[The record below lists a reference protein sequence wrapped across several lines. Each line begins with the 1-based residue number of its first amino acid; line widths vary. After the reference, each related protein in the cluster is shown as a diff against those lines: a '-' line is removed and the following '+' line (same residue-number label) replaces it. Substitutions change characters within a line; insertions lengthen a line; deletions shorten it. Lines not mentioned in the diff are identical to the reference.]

1 MIVGRRKGE
10 RMSTHDS
17 TRRTFLAGTTLAGL
31 AALSVRAL
39 TPPAWAAAV
48 AKVGEAAP
56 AFAIDATTGKS
67 VSLADQRG
75 KLVVL
80 EWTNH
85 DCPYVRKHYETGNM
99 QALQKETTAQGV
111 VWLTVISSSPGTQG
125 YVTAK
130 QADEL
135 TTSRKASPTSVLL
148 DPTGVAGKAYGAT
161 NTPHMYL
168 IDKNGLLV
176 YAGAI
181 DDRPTTRRADVQGAQ
196 NYVRAALE
204 DVGAGRAVRTP
215 VTRAY
220 GCTVKY
226 A

>member
-1 MIVGRRKGE
+1 MATL
-10 RMSTHDS
+10 RM
-17 TRRTFLAGTTLAGL
+17 TRRTFVAGTTLAGL
-31 AALSVRAL
+31 ATVAGRGILAS
-39 TPPAWAAAV
+39 PAWAAGV
-48 AKVGEAAP
+48 AKVGETAP
-56 AFAIDATTGKS
+56 AFNTAATNGRS

-85 DCPYVRKHYETGNM
+85 DCPYVRKHYDSGNM
-99 QALQKETTAQGV
+99 QTLQKEITAQGV
-111 VWLTVISSSPGTQG
+111 VWLTLISSSPGTQG
-125 YVTAK
+125 YVSPK
-130 QADEL
+130 EADEL
-135 TTSRKASPTSVLL
+135 TASRKANPTAVLL
-148 DPTGVAGKAYGAT
+148 DPSGAVGKAYGAT
-161 NTPHMYL
+161 NTPHMY
-168 IDKNGLLV
+168 IVDKAGLLV

-204 DVGAGRAVRTP
+204 DMAAGRAVQTP

>member
-1 MIVGRRKGE
+1 
-10 RMSTHDS
+10 MSTHS
-17 TRRTFLAGTTLAGL
+17 LTRRTFLAGTTLAGL
-31 AALSVRAL
+31 ATAAGRGLLV
-39 TPPAWAAAV
+39 PPAWAAAV
-48 AKVGEAAP
+48 AKVGEASP
-56 AFAIDATTGKS
+56 GFTSTATTGKS

-75 KLVVL
+75 KIVVL

-85 DCPYVRKHYETGNM
+85 DCPYVRKHYESGNM
-99 QALQKETTAQGV
+99 QTLQKEITGQGV
-111 VWLTVISSSPGTQG
+111 IWLTLISSSPGTQG

-135 TTSRKASPTSVLL
+135 TSTRKANPTAVLL
-148 DPTGVAGKAYGAT
+148 DPTGVVGRAYGAT
-161 NTPHMYL
+161 NTPHMYVV
-168 IDKNGLLV
+168 DKSGLLV

-181 DDRPTTRRADVQGAQ
+181 DDRPTTRPSDVPGAH
-196 NYVRAALE
+196 NYVRAALD
-204 DVGAGRAVRTP
+204 DVAAGRPVKTP

>member
-1 MIVGRRKGE
+1 
-10 RMSTHDS
+10 MSTQS
-17 TRRTFLAGTTLAGL
+17 LTRRTFVAGTTLAGL
-31 AALSVRAL
+31 ATAAGRGMLAS
-39 TPPAWAAAV
+39 PAWAASV
-48 AKVGEAAP
+48 AKVGETAP
-56 AFAIDATTGKS
+56 AFNTAATNGQS

-75 KLVVL
+75 KIVIL

-85 DCPYVRKHYETGNM
+85 DCPYVRKHYESGNM
-99 QALQKETTAQGV
+99 QALQKEITAQGV
-111 VWLTVISSSPGTQG
+111 VWLTLISSSPGTQG
-125 YVTAK
+125 YVSPK

-135 TTSRKASPTSVLL
+135 TASRKANPTAVLL
-148 DPTGVAGKAYGAT
+148 DPTGVVGKAYGAT
-161 NTPHMYL
+161 NTPHMYI
-168 IDKNGLLV
+168 IDKAGLLV

-181 DDRPTTRRADVQGAQ
+181 DDRPTTRRADIQGAH

-204 DVGAGRAVRTP
+204 DMAAGRTVQTP